1 MAGDTELGGP
11 QSHRDDVVKTTPAAD
26 PIEVVA
32 DTLER
37 LAMWVRRNA
46 PSQLSTST
54 VTTLDTLASKGP
66 LRISQ
71 LAEHEAISQP
81 GMTTLV
87 NRLEA
92 AGHAE
97 RIGDPTDGRAAL
109 VRITEAGRAVLA
121 QRHLTRA
128 AALQTQLERLDAGD
142 VSALRAALPAI
153 ERLTGAGE
161 STPTPRPKPKPE
173 QQQSQQAGPRR

>member
-1 MAGDTELGGP
+1 MAGEMGLEERRPHGRGALTTGDPIDE
-11 QSHRDDVVKTTPAAD
+11 TPAPD
-26 PIEVVA
+26 PVEAVA
-32 DTLER
+32 TTLER

-54 VTTLDTLASKGP
+54 LTTLDTLASKGA

-97 RIGDPTDGRAAL
+97 RIDDPTDGRAAL

-128 AALQTQLERLDAGD
+128 AALQTELQHLDARD
-142 VSALRAALPAI
+142 LSALRAALPAI
-153 ERLTGAGE
+153 ERLTGRGDAT
-161 STPTPRPKPKPE
+161 STPKPKP
-173 QQQSQQAGPRR
+173 